1 MRPHGANRSVSKKWI
16 ILSAIIVVLAII
28 RLIIP
33 SVILKKTNK
42 FLATFSPNYS
52 LHINDLRL
60 HIFRGAY
67 SFHGVTGKLKED
79 EKKFLEID
87 TVDVSLAWREI
98 FKGKLKTD
106 IEADGVRFLVIKDI
120 KKLKAPKKE
129 EKETAKR
136 KLFPLKIERFD
147 LHDGSLTLEGY
158 EALDEKTHFTIND
171 INGRATNLVPDDK
184 NKLSYFNITA
194 KIVDPDAILKVAGE
208 LNMTA
213 DPLQWDFDAELR
225 NFHLNLMNPY
235 FKKHMPLSFTKGT
248 LDLYSEVIS
257 KEGKMKGYAKPFI
270 RELDVVAN
278 KEHFK
283 NAKHFG
289 FELISA
295 LGNLILR
302 EKKTK
307 SVATKM
313 EFTFDKKFQLNTG
326 KTIKKAIQ
334 HGFEQQLSPGI
345 DDQYKLE

>member
-1 MRPHGANRSVSKKWI
+1 MSSKRGHKSISKKWI
-16 ILSAIIVVLAII
+16 VIAIIFFVLILI
-28 RLIIP
+28 RLILP
-33 SVILKKTNK
+33 SILLKKTNRL
-42 FLATFSPNYS
+42 LATFSPNYS
-52 LHINDLRL
+52 MHIDNLRL
-60 HIFRGAY
+60 HILRGAY
-67 SFHGVTGKLKED
+67 SFHGITGTLKED
-79 EKKFLEID
+79 KKQFLEID
-87 TVDVSLAWREI
+87 TIDVSLAWREI

-106 IEADGVRFLVIKDI
+106 IEADGVRFLLIKDI

-129 EKETAKR
+129 EKETAKK

-147 LHDGSLTLEGY
+147 LHDGSITLEGY

-171 INGRATNLVPDDK
+171 INGRATNLVADDK
-184 NKLSYFNITA
+184 NPLSYFNLTA
-194 KIVDPDAILKVAGE
+194 KIVDPDATLKVAGE
-208 LNMTA
+208 LNMKA
-213 DPLQWDFDAELR
+213 DPLKWDFDAELR

-248 LDLYSEVIS
+248 LDLYSEVLS
-257 KEGKMKGYAKPFI
+257 EEGKVKGYVKPFI

-289 FELISA
+289 FEIISA

-313 EFTFDKKFQLNTG
+313 DFTFDKKFQINTG
-326 KTIKKAIQ
+326 KTVKKAIQ

-345 DDQYKLE
+345 DDQYKLK

>member
-1 MRPHGANRSVSKKWI
+1 MRPQGAKRSVSKKWI
-16 ILSAIIVVLAII
+16 ILTIILLLLIML
-28 RLIIP
+28 RLILP
-33 SVILKKTNK
+33 GVILKKTNK
-42 FLATFSPNYS
+42 ILAAFSPNYS
-52 LHINDLRL
+52 LHIDDLRL

-67 SFHGVTGKLKED
+67 SFHGITGLMKED
-79 EKKFLEID
+79 QKKFLEVD
-87 TVDVSLAWREI
+87 TIDVSLAWRDL
-98 FKGKLKTD
+98 FKGQMNTD
-106 IEADGVRFLVIKDI
+106 IVADGARFLLIKDI
-120 KKLKAPKKE
+120 KKLKIPKKE
-129 EKETAKR
+129 EKETAR
-136 KLFPLKIERFD
+136 SKLFPLKIERFD
-147 LHDGSLTLEGY
+147 LHDGSITLEGY

-171 INGRATNLVPDDK
+171 INGRMTNLVPDDK
-184 NKLSYFNITA
+184 NALSYFNLTA
-194 KIVDPDAILKVAGE
+194 KIVDPDATLKVAGS
-208 LNMTA
+208 LNSKA
-213 DPLQWDFDAELR
+213 SPLKWDFDAEMR

-257 KEGKMKGYAKPFI
+257 EDGKMKGYVKPFI

-313 EFTFDKKFQLNTG
+313 DFTFDKKFKLNTG
-326 KTIKKAIQ
+326 KTLSKAIQ

-345 DDQYKLE
+345 EDQYKLE